1 MSSCST
7 RSWGHPRS
15 QSKIACCPAHATFR
29 QGENQS
35 HVFSLL
41 AGRGVVTVSSLHL
54 FLYSRFLQNVEER
67 RLQVAVCL
75 LFLKDVPGWCGVL
88 AGCNMGSQQKF
99 GKSCL
104 AGSTDVVGM
113 FLNVGTHILFA
124 VVADFAW
131 APTEFLSRKEKGKE
145 DNSKLCCKMLSWG
158 SNLSKNWSVRFCSL
172 RDPSLTTGVWSEK
185 GRPELSVIL
194 GVVCFHIWPLLSFVC
209 SVCEGSADRLLSA
222 GFFFSCIRTGKTV
235 SVWLCHS
242 EWLLS

>member
-29 QGENQS
+29 QGGNQS
-35 HVFSLL
+35 HVLSLL

-54 FLYSRFLQNVEER
+54 FIYSGFLQNVEER
-67 RLQVAVCL
+67 RLQVAVCP

-88 AGCNMGSQQKF
+88 AGCNMGSQQRF
-99 GKSCL
+99 GKSRL
-104 AGSTDVVGM
+104 AGSADVVGM
-113 FLNVGTHILFA
+113 FLNVGHASFCA

-131 APTEFLSRKEKGKE
+131 APAEFLSKKNRKERKTTV
-145 DNSKLCCKMLSWG
+145 SCCKMLSWG
-158 SNLSKNWSVRFCSL
+158 SNWSKNWLVGFSSL
-172 RDPSLTTGVWSEK
+172 PDPSLTTEVWSEK
-185 GRPELSVIL
+185 GGAEPSVIL
-194 GVVCFHIWPLLSFVC
+194 EAVCFHIWPLLTFVH
-209 SVCEGSADRLLSA
+209 SVCEGSVDRLLSA

-242 EWLLS
+242 ECLLS